1 MGMEISTE
9 PLDLVET
16 EYEAE
21 PVAGF
26 IHPRLEEALMAVKES
41 RYNLRA
47 AKGAFSPRISLSAG
61 ASTSY
66 YKMIGDHFPAPGFS
80 RQLRDNMGQYIGLS
94 VSIPLFTGLATA
106 NKVKR
111 AGIELA
117 TCRTQLEQTRY
128 DIERQKTEARLDY
141 RASAEEFV
149 SAQARLDA
157 EQLAYNAIRRKFELG
172 SASAIDLYTS
182 GAKLASA
189 RAALEGKRINRII
202 CRITLGYYLGEKLI
216 HEK

>member
-1 MGMEISTE
+1 
-9 PLDLVET
+9 
-16 EYEAE
+16 
-21 PVAGF
+21 
-26 IHPRLEEALMAVKES
+26 
-41 RYNLRA
+41 
-47 AKGAFSPRISLSAG
+47 
-61 ASTSY
+61 
-66 YKMIGDHFPAPGFS
+66 MIGDHFPAPGFS

-202 CRITLGYYLGEKLI
+202 CRITLGYYLGEN
-216 HEK
+216 